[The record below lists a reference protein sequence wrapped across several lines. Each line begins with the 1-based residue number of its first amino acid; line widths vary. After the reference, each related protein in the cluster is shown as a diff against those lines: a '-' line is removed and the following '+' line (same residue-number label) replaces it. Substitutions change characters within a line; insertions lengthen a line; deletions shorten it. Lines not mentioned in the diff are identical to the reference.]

1 MVEFLLKTLPGII
14 AAVLASHLAAKWSLR
29 KFYSE
34 KWWLRK
40 ENAYVE
46 IIDALYDLVQ
56 YCEIKEKKITVEALA
71 IPKIKRKNLLRDTVR
86 HFGKLRRQRTLGH
99 SLFRLKLQLF

>member
-1 MVEFLLKTLPGII
+1 MTEFVLKTLPAII
-14 AAVLASHLAAKWSLR
+14 AAVLASYLAAKWSLR

-34 KWWLRK
+34 KSWQRK

-46 IIDALYDLVQ
+46 IINALYDLVQ
-56 YCEIKEKKITVEALA
+56 YCEIGKKITVEALTA
-71 IPKIKRKNLLRDTVR
+71 PKIKRKSLLRDTAR
-86 HFGKLRRQRTLGH
+86 HFGKLRRQRTLGL